1 MDSYELNK
9 IIGAV
14 LFTCLCVV
22 ALNITAGVIFSPH
35 KPAKPGYEIAVQ
47 APAETAP
54 ATAAAPAEQPIT
66 PLLASASSERGL
78 AAAKKCE
85 SCHTFQKGG
94 ANKVGPNL
102 WGVLGRPVASH
113 EGFNYSAALK
123 AKGGAWTIDQLNT
136 FITNPKGAVPGTSMA
151 FAGVSRQSE
160 RADLIV
166 YLNSLSD
173 NPAPLPTTTGA
184 APASDQPSAA
194 STQADAP
201 AAAPASDQPASA
213 SAQAGAPAAAPTG
226 DQPAAAGAQ
235 ADAPAA
241 EAAPAGDQPAEAGA
255 QADAPAPAGSASPPN

>member
-1 MDSYELNK
+1 MASIARLPAVSLRFRSLCAMDSYELNK

-54 ATAAAPAEQPIT
+54 AAAAGPAEQPIT
-66 PLLASASSERGL
+66 TLLASASADRGL

-85 SCHTFQKGG
+85 SCHTFQKGA

-102 WGVLGRPVASH
+102 WGVLGRAVASH

-123 AKGGAWTIDQLNT
+123 AKGGNWTIDQLNA

-160 RADLIV
+160 RADIIV

-184 APASDQPSAA
+184 APASDPPAA
-194 STQADAP
+194 S
-201 AAAPASDQPASA
+201 
-213 SAQAGAPAAAPTG
+213 
-226 DQPAAAGAQ
+226 
-235 ADAPAA
+235 
-241 EAAPAGDQPAEAGA
+241 GA
-255 QADAPAPAGSASPPN
+255 QADAPAPAGSAPPPN

>member
-22 ALNITAGVIFSPH
+22 ALNITAGAIFSPH

-54 ATAAAPAEQPIT
+54 APAAGAAEQPIT
-66 PLLASASSERGL
+66 PLLASASVDRGL

-102 WGVLGRPVASH
+102 WGVLGRAVASH

-123 AKGGAWTIDQLNT
+123 AKGGNWTIDQLNA

-151 FAGVSRQSE
+151 FAGVSRASE

-184 APASDQPSAA
+184 ATAS
-194 STQADAP
+194 
-201 AAAPASDQPASA
+201 
-213 SAQAGAPAAAPTG
+213 
-226 DQPAAAGAQ
+226 DQPAAAGAP
-235 ADAPAA
+235 ADASAA
-241 EAAPAGDQPAEAGA
+241 SAP
-255 QADAPAPAGSASPPN
+255 SPN

>member
-1 MDSYELNK
+1 MDFYELNK

-22 ALNITAGVIFSPH
+22 ALNIAAGAIFSPH
-35 KPAKPGYEIAVQ
+35 RPAKPGYEIAVQ

-54 ATAAAPAEQPIT
+54 ARAAGAAEQPIT
-66 PLLASASSERGL
+66 PLLASASVDRGL

-102 WGVLGRPVASH
+102 WGVLGRAVASH

-123 AKGGAWTIDQLNT
+123 AKGGNWTIDQLNA

-151 FAGVSRQSE
+151 FAGVSRPSE
-160 RADLIV
+160 RADIIA

-173 NPAPLPTTTGA
+173 NPTPLPTTTGA
-184 APASDQPSAA
+184 ATASDRR
-194 STQADAP
+194 P
-201 AAAPASDQPASA
+201 AHRPMLPQLRRQTEP
-213 SAQAGAPAAAPTG
+213 
-226 DQPAAAGAQ
+226 
-235 ADAPAA
+235 
-241 EAAPAGDQPAEAGA
+241 
-255 QADAPAPAGSASPPN
+255 